1 MDFYTEPA
9 FFMLLL
15 PIVGIAVV
23 LGLAQKPL
31 ARYGF
36 AVSVAMLVLLFS
48 RSLASLAF
56 LGCYLLL
63 SCLLMRW
70 VRHLFAS
77 KAPHAVGWY
86 RVALALQIAPL
97 AVYKVG
103 VVFDPSFLGFLGI
116 SYITFKAVQVLIET
130 RDGLIEH
137 FSGFEYLYFLIF
149 FPTFTSGPI
158 MRSRKFAADIDKP
171 LSRDAYLER
180 LYRGAGF
187 FILGAVYK
195 FVFSAMTAWLMW
207 FAPSV
212 IGTSTAGSF
221 VLTQVVYALCYGL
234 NLFFDFA
241 GYSHMA
247 VGVGMA
253 LGIEVP
259 RNFRA
264 PFLAVSIKDFWNRWH
279 ITLSWWLRD
288 FVFMRFSAA
297 AFEHRWFKSPVAVA
311 CVGFILNMTL
321 MGAWHGLTVP
331 YLVYGLFH
339 GVLLAL
345 CELMERKWGFYKR
358 NHKKRWFK
366 VCSWAV
372 TMVAVFFS
380 LALFSGQVFNPVLV

>member
-1 MDFYTEPA
+1 MSFYAEPSFYVLVA
-9 FFMLLL
+9 
-15 PIVGIAVV
+15 IVVAIAAV
-23 LGLAQKPL
+23 LGLHERSLQ
-31 ARYGF
+31 RYGL
-36 AVSVAMLVLLFS
+36 AVSVIFIFMLFCKTLTQGLMLLI
-48 RSLASLAF
+48 F
-56 LGCYLLL
+56 LGIAIAAERWLLAKPD
-63 SCLLMRW
+63 SNQRYAAALL
-70 VRHLFAS
+70 AT
-77 KAPHAVGWY
+77 
-86 RVALALQIAPL
+86 IAPL
-97 AVYKVG
+97 VAYKIGAVWNQ
-103 VVFDPSFLGFLGI
+103 SILGFLGI

-137 FSGFEYLYFLIF
+137 LSGFEYLYFLIF